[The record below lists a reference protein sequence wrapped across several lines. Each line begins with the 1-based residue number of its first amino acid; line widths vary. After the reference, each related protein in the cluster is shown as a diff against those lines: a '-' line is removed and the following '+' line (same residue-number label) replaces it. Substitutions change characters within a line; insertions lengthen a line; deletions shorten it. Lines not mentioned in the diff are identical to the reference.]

1 MDFIYLVLNILLI
14 TMLGLLIAFSPMLVL
29 VNVLVVLKSKRPIL
43 RTTVLMAGMALP
55 LLIIAGLAAA
65 FLEPDSQV
73 SLRGLSEKISVPPL
87 LDFVLGLWLLSLAAK
102 RWRYTKLHGTHQKTS
117 SLVSRNPPDKLSAL
131 FMFAFFKS
139 ILSVT
144 NIFAILVLAKFMMVH
159 SIPQPF
165 STLAVAWVIIIG
177 LVPFLVIL
185 YYYFF
190 KHDMLE
196 QLDKQVDKILSR
208 NLDAAITIG
217 LLAAGIFFT
226 LHSIGDLIIR

>member
-1 MDFIYLVLNILLI
+1 MDFIYLILNILLI

-29 VNVLVVLKSKRPIL
+29 VNVLVVLRSQRPIL
-43 RTTVLMAGMALP
+43 RTAVLMAGMVLP
-55 LLIIAGLAAA
+55 LLIIAGLAAV

-73 SLRGLSEKISVPPL
+73 SFRGLSDKISVPPL
-87 LDFVLGLWLLSLAAK
+87 LDLLLGLWLISLALK
-102 RWRYTKLHGTHQKTS
+102 RWRYTKTHGTHKKTS
-117 SLVSRNPPDKLSAL
+117 KLISKNPPDKLPSL

-144 NIFAILVLAKFMMVH
+144 NIFAILVLAKFMLVH

-165 STLAVAWVIIIG
+165 STLAVLWVILIG
-177 LVPFLVIL
+177 LVPFLIIL

-196 QLDKQVDKILSR
+196 QLDKQVDKLLSR
-208 NLDAAITIG
+208 NIDVAITLG
-217 LLAAGIFFT
+217 LLAAGLFFT
-226 LHSIGDLIIR
+226 LHSIGSVITS